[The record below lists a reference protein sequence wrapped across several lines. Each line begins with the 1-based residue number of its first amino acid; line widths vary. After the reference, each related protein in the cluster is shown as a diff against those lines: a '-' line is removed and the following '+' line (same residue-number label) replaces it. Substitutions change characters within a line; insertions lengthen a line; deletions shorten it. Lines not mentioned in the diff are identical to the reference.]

1 MKRSKTNRWTGWRLA
16 RVSSVLSL
24 IFAFVISSLPFCVCS
39 CAASGCEVEPNADA
53 SSGCCSTECCT
64 TIISCCSDSVACCS
78 SDSDA
83 TSAVNDRDDNSDVEV
98 CVCVSKGCHCELRM
112 VVPIIGDV
120 NQQVEN
126 QSNAFLELAR
136 LAPIYELKPVVQL
149 ANFVPPQRLSSL
161 RLHAMLS
168 IWLN

>member
-1 MKRSKTNRWTGWRLA
+1 
-16 RVSSVLSL
+16 
-24 IFAFVISSLPFCVCS
+24 
-39 CAASGCEVEPNADA
+39 
-53 SSGCCSTECCT
+53 
-64 TIISCCSDSVACCS
+64 
-78 SDSDA
+78 
-83 TSAVNDRDDNSDVEV
+83 
-98 CVCVSKGCHCELRM
+98 M
-112 VVPIIGDV
+112 VVPIVGDV
-120 NQQVEN
+120 NQQVET